1 MVLLVLQHSTH
12 PNPFPPYTL
21 VFLAAFSMF
30 FLSQRPFLQ
39 LSLTAWSA
47 SDWGGF
53 QTMITGDGIAKLQHW
68 WRLSWLIDLDVGGRS
83 DKDERV
89 RVWAADG
96 AAWA

>member
-1 MVLLVLQHSTH
+1 
-12 PNPFPPYTL
+12 
-21 VFLAAFSMF
+21 
-30 FLSQRPFLQ
+30 
-39 LSLTAWSA
+39 
-47 SDWGGF
+47 
-53 QTMITGDGIAKLQHW
+53 MITGDGIAKLQHW